1 MTTTNVTTTP
11 NGNSAPAH
19 TLEHDAPNPVIEAL
33 VHVCSDLYRAGWA
46 ENHAGNISIRLDEDE
61 LAAFALTDDAPEV
74 ALSEPFPT
82 LGGASFLVTAAG
94 SAFRLL
100 IRDPARHVGVITI
113 SEDGASYRLRWGY
126 TDGRRPTSEFPA
138 HLRGHV
144 ERSAVEPSTRV
155 VLHCHPTH
163 IVALTHVHS
172 LDEVA
177 LTRSLWSTNS
187 ESILATPRGIGLL
200 PWMVCGTDLIGIE
213 SAAKLRE
220 SSLVIWSCHGVLA
233 AGSSLQDV
241 IGTVESV
248 EKAAQL
254 WLMTR
259 GEERQDI
266 SVEQLRELAAHF
278 GFEPPSRFLA

>member
-1 MTTTNVTTTP
+1 MTTSMAPV
-11 NGNSAPAH
+11 NGNSAAAQH
-19 TLEHDAPNPVIEAL
+19 LKSGLGNPVIDAL

-46 ENHAGNISIRLDEDE
+46 ENHAGNVSIRLTEEE
-61 LAAFALTDDAPEV
+61 LATFDLDDQALEV
-74 ALSEPFPT
+74 ALTEPFPV
-82 LGGASFLVTAAG
+82 LARSSFLVTAAG

-100 IRDPARHVGVITI
+100 IRDPARHAGIITI
-113 SEDGASYRLRWGY
+113 NGDGTGYRLRWGY

-138 HLRGHV
+138 HLRGHI

-163 IVALTHVHS
+163 IVALTHVHP

-177 LTRSLWSTNS
+177 ITRSLWATNS

-233 AGSSLQDV
+233 AGASLQEV

-248 EKAAQL
+248 DKAAQL

-266 SVEQLRELAAHF
+266 SIEQLRELAQEF